1 VVAAAEVVGV
11 AVAVVGVAVAVVME
25 AAAAEAAM
33 VGGTEAAAAEAAM
46 VGVAAAVAATAAAM
60 AEAAAVVTVAAAT
73 AAATMARAIP
83 GTPRHPPPD
92 AVAPMTSQV
101 MTTAYTAP
109 EKWATTMVFIARA
122 KSVTIMA
129 CTSAA
134 SQVTTKDP
142 DPPPKKPV
150 ANVFSSQMRDSLQ
163 SFAHSGVE
171 HRDRFATS
179 GHESNF
185 LSARRKNAGV

>member
-1 VVAAAEVVGV
+1 VGV
-11 AVAVVGVAVAVVME
+11 AVAVVAVVGVAVAVVME

-60 AEAAAVVTVAAAT
+60 AEAAAAAVVTVAAAT

-142 DPPPKKPV
+142 DPPQKKPV

-171 HRDRFATS
+171 HRDRFASS

>member
-1 VVAAAEVVGV
+1 
-11 AVAVVGVAVAVVME
+11 VGVAVAVVME

-60 AEAAAVVTVAAAT
+60 AEAAAAAVVTVAAAT

-142 DPPPKKPV
+142 DLPQKKPV

-171 HRDRFATS
+171 HRDRFASS

>member
-11 AVAVVGVAVAVVME
+11 AVAVVAVVGVAVAVVMEAAAAEAAMVGGTE

-142 DPPPKKPV
+142 DPP
-150 ANVFSSQMRDSLQ
+150 Q
-163 SFAHSGVE
+163 
-171 HRDRFATS
+171 
-179 GHESNF
+179 
-185 LSARRKNAGV
+185 KNL